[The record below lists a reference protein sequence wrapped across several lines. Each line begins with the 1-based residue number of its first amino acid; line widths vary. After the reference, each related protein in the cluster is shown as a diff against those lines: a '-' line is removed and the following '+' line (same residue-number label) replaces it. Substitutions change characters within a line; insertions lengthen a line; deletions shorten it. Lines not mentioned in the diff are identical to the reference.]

1 MRRAQAARFQRA
13 APGAFRAWLLR
24 RYATGQL
31 SAKDVCAAASA
42 VRGHGLGVEDLI
54 NSSLTHDQR
63 VLDQSLHLNEFVE
76 ENVYYVDVP
85 VKDHRTGARRVR
97 KHPLLLPHER
107 VAAMARANPTAFHV
121 PEQDRDAILGLP
133 RLRDC
138 TLLQQFGWQ
147 HVALLGLYSD
157 AAPWSKPD

>member
-1 MRRAQAARFQRA
+1 MRQAQAARFQARA
-13 APGAFRAWLLR
+13 QPEVGRATPGAFRAWLLR

-31 SAKDVCAAASA
+31 SAKAVCAAASA

-54 NSSLTHDQR
+54 NSSSTHAQR

-107 VAAMARANPTAFHV
+107 VAAMARACRKKTATPSSAFRGFV
-121 PEQDRDAILGLP
+121 TAP
-133 RLRDC
+133 
-138 TLLQQFGWQ
+138 
-147 HVALLGLYSD
+147 YSSNTD
-157 AAPWSKPD
+157 GSTWPF